1 MDGIERFSNTA
12 LAAQMRAAAA
22 RNALGH
28 AIIFCGEGDLVSAA
42 LYTACAMQC
51 TSDGAKP
58 CLSCAQCRKV
68 LGDIHPDVSTV
79 RDDEHKEIAVDIV
92 RGMRADAF
100 IIPNEGRRKVY
111 IFDDCDRLNPRA
123 QNILLK
129 LVEEGPAYASFL
141 FCARNSSALLQTI
154 RSRCVS
160 FRVGAEA
167 ASAEQKDDGRAAA
180 LCRLLASGKR
190 SEVAAFLFSLEA
202 EKTFTRES
210 LGALCAAAR
219 EIVCAALFSHH
230 GAVRPMQDDE
240 TSALLMRA
248 LSVKKLSAIAD
259 VFAAQERNCTYN
271 VGVGHALGSLAVEL
285 EGLI

>member
-12 LAAQMRAAAA
+12 LAAQLRAAAA
-22 RNALGH
+22 RGALGH

-51 TSDGAKP
+51 TSGGAKP

-68 LGDIHPDVSTV
+68 LGGIHPDVTTV

-92 RGMRADAF
+92 REMRADAF
-100 IIPNEGRRKVY
+100 IIPNEGQRKVY
-111 IFDDCDRLNPRA
+111 IFDDCGRLNPRA
-123 QNILLK
+123 QNVLLK

-160 FRVGAEA
+160 FRADAGAPFAPQEG
-167 ASAEQKDDGRAAA
+167 DGGAAA
-180 LCRLLASGKR
+180 LCRLLAQRKR
-190 SEVAAFLFSLEA
+190 ADIAAFLFALEA
-202 EKTFTRES
+202 DKAFTRES
-210 LGALCAAAR
+210 LGALCGAAR
-219 EIVCAALFSHH
+219 ELVCAALFTHY
-230 GAVRPMQDDE
+230 GAAQADE
-240 TSALLMRA
+240 VSALLSRA
-248 LSVKKLSAIAD
+248 FAAGTLSAIAD

-271 VGVGHALGSLAVEL
+271 IGVGHALGSLAVEL
-285 EGLI
+285 EGLV

>member
-12 LAAQMRAAAA
+12 LAAQLRDAAA
-22 RNALGH
+22 RGTLSH
-28 AIIFCGEGDLVSAA
+28 AVIFCGEGDLVSAA

-51 TSDGAKP
+51 VSGGEKP
-58 CLSCAQCRKV
+58 CCACTQCRKV
-68 LGDIHPDVSTV
+68 LGGIHPDVTTV

-92 RGMRADAF
+92 REMRADAF

-123 QNILLK
+123 QNVLLK
-129 LVEEGPAYASFL
+129 LVEEGPSYASFL
-141 FCARNSSALLQTI
+141 FCARNSSALLPTI

-160 FRVGAEA
+160 FRVGEEA
-167 ASAEQKDDGRAAA
+167 VCAAREDDGSAAA
-180 LCRLLASGKR
+180 LCRLLAAGKR
-190 SEVAAFLFSLEA
+190 ADVTAFLFALES

-219 EIVCAALFSHH
+219 EIVCTALFSLY
-230 GAVRPMQDDE
+230 GAAFPAQDA
-240 TSALLMRA
+240 ALAAELARA
-248 LSVKKLSAIAD
+248 LPAKTLSAIAD
-259 VFAAQERNCTYN
+259 ILAARERLCTYN

-285 EGLI
+285 EGLL